1 MPAPKET
8 TATFESALEKLESI
22 VHSME
27 SGQLPLEEL
36 LTRYEEGTQWIRFC
50 IEVIT
55 RSASGNTQLADFEPE
70 PTARKNTPTPAPT
83 PSEPDDLLL
92 S

>member
-1 MPAPKET
+1 RCSASRLPRPPPVSMPKPPRNPITGEQDLPP
-8 TATFESALEKLESI
+8 FSEK
-22 VHSME
+22 
-27 SGQLPLEEL
+27 
-36 LTRYEEGTQWIRFC
+36 R

-55 RSASGNTQLADFEPE
+55 RSASGKTQLADFEPE